1 MARTTRR
8 DWLAAGLGVVGD
20 VGADGLTIDALTVQL
35 GVTKGSFYHHFA
47 SFREYKDSLLAFFER
62 EETLDIIARV
72 EEDGAASARDKLRR
86 LIDVVV
92 TGSSRIEVGIRAWAL
107 RDAEVRAYQ
116 ERIDGRRLAYLRE
129 VCAAL
134 TGDEPRALVMARVF
148 YALYVG
154 CEQIVP
160 PIEGDDRRRMFD
172 AVIRLYGLS

>member
-8 DWLAAGLGVVGD
+8 DWLEAGLGVVGD
-20 VGADGLTIDALTVQL
+20 MGADALTIDALTARI

-47 SFREYKDSLLAFFER
+47 SFQEYKDGLLAFFER

-72 EEDGAASARDKLRR
+72 EDEGAASARDKMHH

-92 TGSSRIEVGIRAWAL
+92 AGSSRIEVGIRAWAL
-107 RDAEVRAYQ
+107 RDAEARTYQ

-134 TGDEPRALVMARVF
+134 TNDEPRALVMARVC

-172 AVIRLYGLS
+172 AVMRLYGLS